1 MDAVLLDTDV
11 FSILLRQG
19 DSRAESYRPL
29 VKNKT
34 IALSFISVGEL
45 YVWSVKRKWGKKKLA
60 DFEEKLKA
68 AVIIP
73 FDLELCREYGR
84 VTASLPAGRTIPSND
99 LWIATCAIRHSIPLL
114 SHNRKHFEGIPRLSL
129 VSAPLEKGTQESKT
143 GRLFDHPD
151 S

>member
-45 YVWSVKRKWGKKKLA
+45 YVWSVKREWGKKRLA
-60 DFEEKLKA
+60 D
-68 AVIIP
+68 
-73 FDLELCREYGR
+73 
-84 VTASLPAGRTIPSND
+84 S
-99 LWIATCAIRHSIPLL
+99 
-114 SHNRKHFEGIPRLSL
+114 RKN
-129 VSAPLEKGTQESKT
+129 
-143 GRLFDHPD
+143 
-151 S
+151 